1 MNYKMKKFLILEG
14 LKKHLKLV
22 VGTARFEL
30 ATYGTQNRRATRLR
44 YAPTGV
50 PSNEF
55 SEDWKEERSLQTRN
69 LARNC

>member
-1 MNYKMKKFLILEG
+1 MNYKMKKFLIQEG

-44 YAPTGV
+44 YAPNKAV
-50 PSNEF
+50 SNQ
-55 SEDWKEERSLQTRN
+55 LQ
-69 LARNC
+69 

>member
-30 ATYGTQNRRATRLR
+30 ATYRFIPLQFSLPDLKARLESGLYLR
-44 YAPTGV
+44 
-50 PSNEF
+50 
-55 SEDWKEERSLQTRN
+55 Q
-69 LARNC
+69 